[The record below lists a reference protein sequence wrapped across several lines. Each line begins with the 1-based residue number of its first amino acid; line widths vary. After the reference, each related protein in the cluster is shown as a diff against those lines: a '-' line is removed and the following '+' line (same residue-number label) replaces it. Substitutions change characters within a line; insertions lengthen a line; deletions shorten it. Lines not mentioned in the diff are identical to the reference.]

1 MKLKDFRLA
10 TDLLPDDLEL
20 QFLATSGDC
29 WFLDGLVHLP
39 DENLLVL
46 GADQAGLHEAIEES
60 DLNIRE
66 ETDQAKVDAI
76 VLSCVRELDD
86 EYESCAEEGGVCH
99 PPTAPSREPEDFEAL

>member
-20 QFLATSGDC
+20 QFLANSGVC

-39 DENLLVL
+39 EENLLVL
-46 GADQAGLHEAIEES
+46 GEDQEGLHEAIEEF
-60 DLNIRE
+60 DLNITE
-66 ETDQAKVDAI
+66 ETVQAKIDAI
-76 VLSCVRELDD
+76 RELDD

-99 PPTAPSREPEDFEAL
+99 PPTAPSHEPEDFEAL